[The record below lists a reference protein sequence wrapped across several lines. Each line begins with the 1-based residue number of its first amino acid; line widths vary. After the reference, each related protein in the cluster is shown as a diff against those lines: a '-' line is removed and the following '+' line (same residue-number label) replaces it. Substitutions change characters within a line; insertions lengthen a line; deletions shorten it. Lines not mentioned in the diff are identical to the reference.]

1 MSYGFRNLQLKML
14 SNGDACTVFAQYEA
28 LTSDDKYLQTESENF
43 LKDYLGDDLEKQNA
57 VHQALKSMADD
68 IWPGGM
74 LKIQDTLGC
83 ILALTILAVGQINKP
98 VAC

>member
-43 LKDYLGDDLEKQNA
+43 LKYTIKYLK
-57 VHQALKSMADD
+57 
-68 IWPGGM
+68 
-74 LKIQDTLGC
+74 
-83 ILALTILAVGQINKP
+83 NKT
-98 VAC
+98 VSG